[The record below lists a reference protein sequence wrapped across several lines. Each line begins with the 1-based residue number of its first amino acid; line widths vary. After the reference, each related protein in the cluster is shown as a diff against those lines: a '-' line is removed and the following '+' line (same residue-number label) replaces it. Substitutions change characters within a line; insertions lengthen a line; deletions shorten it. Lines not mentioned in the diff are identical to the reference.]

1 MSKIVFE
8 KFISLGSF
16 CSPALWIKELG
27 LRDCSYPLDWVL
39 TPSLP
44 LTNDLIE
51 NNFIDFLEIRHLIVW
66 DKFKDKDKVN
76 SKVVN
81 IQNEKYN
88 IRFVHDFS
96 KDSGVDSQ
104 LFEVKSKYD
113 RRIKRFYEALYSG
126 KILFIRYVT
135 RSGFDEA
142 CEIDRLI
149 DILKSYNDNFK
160 LILVK
165 NSESPLGIIK
175 NKDFILKIF
184 DVEKD
189 EGDAFKRGL
198 PDELKDYLDQHI
210 DFVLT
215 D

>member
-1 MSKIVFE
+1 MSKIIFE

-27 LRDCSYPLDWVL
+27 LRNCSYPLDWVL
-39 TPSLP
+39 TPQLRR
-44 LTNDLIE
+44 TNDLIE
-51 NNFIDFLEIRHLIVW
+51 NNFIDFLEIKHLVAMDELKSITL
-66 DKFKDKDKVN
+66 N
-76 SKVVN
+76 M
-81 IQNEKYN
+81 QNTKYN

-96 KDSGVDSQ
+96 KDIAVENQ
-104 LFEVKSKYD
+104 LSDVKAKYD
-113 RRIKRFYEALYSG
+113 RRINRFYETLHSG

-142 CEIDRLI
+142 PEIDRLI
-149 DILKSYNDNFK
+149 GILKSYNDDFK

-165 NSESPLGIIK
+165 NTDSPLGTIK

-189 EGDAFKRGL
+189 EGNVFKRGL

-210 DFVLT
+210 EFVLR

>member
-1 MSKIVFE
+1 MSKIIFE

-27 LRDCSYPLDWVL
+27 LRNSAYPLDWIL
-39 TPSLP
+39 TPDLRR
-44 LTNDLIE
+44 TNDLIE
-51 NNFIDFLEIRHLIVW
+51 NNFIDFLEIKHLVAM
-66 DKFKDKDKVN
+66 DKLTSVTLN
-76 SKVVN
+76 M
-81 IQNEKYN
+81 QNTKYN
-88 IRFVHDFS
+88 LRFVHDFS
-96 KDSGVDSQ
+96 KDSDAESQ
-104 LFEVKSKYD
+104 LSDVKTKYD
-113 RRIKRFYEALYSG
+113 RRINRFYETLYSR

-142 CEIDRLI
+142 PEIDRLI
-149 DILKSYNDNFK
+149 GILKSYNDNFK

-165 NSESPLGIIK
+165 NSDSPLGTIK

-184 DVEKD
+184 DVEID
-189 EGDAFKRGL
+189 EGNVFKRGL

-210 DFVLT
+210 EFVLR